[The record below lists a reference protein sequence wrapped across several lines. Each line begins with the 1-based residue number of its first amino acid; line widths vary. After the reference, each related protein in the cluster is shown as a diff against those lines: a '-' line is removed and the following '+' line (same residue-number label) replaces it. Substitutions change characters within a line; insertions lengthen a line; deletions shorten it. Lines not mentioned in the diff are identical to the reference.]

1 MQVQP
6 QAYSSAPQQT
16 PQDQTVATYQEE
28 TGYEEYED
36 YQDQVYTEAD
46 NTMDHTMT
54 MQGTQSGKG
63 MLLDICSLVCL
74 CYSVLLGILTF
85 S

>member
-1 MQVQP
+1 MKVKSQS
-6 QAYSSAPQQT
+6 YSSAPQQT
-16 PQDQTVATYQEE
+16 PQHQTVATYQEE

-46 NTMDHTMT
+46 TSMDHTMT

-63 MLLDICSLVCL
+63 MI
-74 CYSVLLGILTF
+74 
-85 S
+85 